1 MPRETLNLQRVSALI
16 AAYDAG
22 LVDLD
27 ETDLA
32 KIETVLKHAL
42 KEISP

>member
-1 MPRETLNLQRVSALI
+1 MPPEPLNLMRISVLI
-16 AAYDAG
+16 GAYNAG

-32 KIETVLKHAL
+32 KIEIVLKHAL
-42 KEISP
+42 KEISS